1 MSMPKKVLPRIL
13 SVAPGEKALSLKLR
27 WNTGDDSMVDVSG
40 PVNSFRF
47 YAPLRNNLGLFRQVR
62 VGEHGTDGQSAFAQ
76 AKLGFVEGLSK

>member
-47 YAPLRNNLGLFRQVR
+47 
-62 VGEHGTDGQSAFAQ
+62 
-76 AKLGFVEGLSK
+76 